1 MLVRLGEAVDGKSR
15 PDREWFN
22 DSKPY
27 ERGDRVRADRPP
39 VPFLRLL
46 LAYYE
51 DMEHTCSVM
60 TDGSHTETLLQL
72 VKEKG
77 LVRSSDLDSAGIPR
91 VYLTRLTVA
100 GRLERAGRGLY
111 RIPGSTL
118 SEHETLAF
126 VATRV
131 PQAVFCLL
139 TALHVHEL
147 TTERPGEVWI
157 AMPRGSHAPRLGS
170 PPIRMI
176 QFSGAGFN
184 EGIERLPCEQIE
196 LRVYGVAKTVA
207 DCFKHRKKIG
217 LDVAIDALKD
227 ALVRKRVTQDELWS
241 YARLSR
247 VESVMR
253 PYIEAMA

>member
-1 MLVRLGEAVDGKSR
+1 
-15 PDREWFN
+15 
-22 DSKPY
+22 
-27 ERGDRVRADRPP
+27 
-39 VPFLRLL
+39 
-46 LAYYE
+46 
-51 DMEHTCSVM
+51 
-60 TDGSHTETLLQL
+60 
-72 VKEKG
+72 
-77 LVRSSDLDSAGIPR
+77 
-91 VYLTRLTVA
+91 
-100 GRLERAGRGLY
+100 
-111 RIPGSTL
+111 
-118 SEHETLAF
+118 
-126 VATRV
+126 
-131 PQAVFCLL
+131 
-139 TALHVHEL
+139 
-147 TTERPGEVWI
+147 
-157 AMPRGSHAPRLGS
+157 MPRASHAPRLGS